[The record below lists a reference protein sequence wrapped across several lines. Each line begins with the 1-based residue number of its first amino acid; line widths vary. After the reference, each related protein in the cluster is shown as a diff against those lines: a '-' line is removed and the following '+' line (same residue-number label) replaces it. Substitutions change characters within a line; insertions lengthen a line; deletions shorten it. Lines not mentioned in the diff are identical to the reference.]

1 LIKIAPAK
9 FHLAMRKVVAIV
21 DDEPDITTVLKR
33 GLEQSGFT
41 VDAFNNPQTAL
52 DSFKPN
58 YYDLMIIDIRM
69 PKINGFDL
77 YREVRKKDPDVKVCF
92 LTAFEIYYEEFRKM
106 FPTIDV
112 KAFVRKPVSIAALV
126 KQINT
131 TIGSP

>member
-1 LIKIAPAK
+1 
-9 FHLAMRKVVAIV
+9 MRKVVAIV